1 MFCFYVLYC
10 FFFFFVFFF
19 FSSRRR
25 HTRCGRDWSSDVCSS
40 DLVMVEPGEHWSRT
54 HGARHR
60 GALPSQAI
68 EARHRS
74 MTGALVE
81 VDGVSKR
88 YRRGAEQVHALRRV
102 GFALYPGELVALVGP
117 SGSGKSSLLGVLC
130 GWDLP
135 DEGKLVWSTA
145 FGAGDGSGLT
155 WSELAVVPQALG
167 LVEEL
172 SVRENVAL
180 PVRLA
185 SRPGRRPPRRSAA
198 RAAADRAAGIGGG
211 AARAEELLEAFG
223 LGALADRS
231 PRETSLGQQ
240 QRAAVARALVL
251 EPRLVLAD
259 EPSAHQDST
268 WVQDVFSQLRMG
280 AQAGAACLVA
290 THDPDALQ
298 FADRILALE
307 DGRLTEVD
315 T

>member
-1 MFCFYVLYC
+1 MVDPRE
-10 FFFFFVFFF
+10 
-19 FSSRRR
+19 RR
-25 HTRCGRDWSSDVCSS
+25 
-40 DLVMVEPGEHWSRT
+40 SRT
-54 HGARHR
+54 RGARHR
-60 GALPSQAI
+60 GELSSRAI

-74 MTGALVE
+74 MSGALLE

-88 YRRGAEQVHALRRV
+88 YRRGAEQVQALREV
-102 GFALYPGELVALVGP
+102 GFALYPGELVALIGP

-135 DEGKLVWSTA
+135 DQGKLVWSTT
-145 FGAGDGSGLT
+145 FGTAPAADLP

-172 SVRENVAL
+172 SVRENVTL

-185 SRPGRRPPRRSAA
+185 SGSGRRLRG
-198 RAAADRAAGIGGG
+198 RAG

-259 EPSAHQDST
+259 EPSAHQDSA
-268 WVQDVFSQLRMG
+268 WVHDVFWQFRTV
-280 AQAGAACLVA
+280 ARAGAACLVA

-307 DGRLTEVD
+307 DGRLTEVAP
-315 T
+315 